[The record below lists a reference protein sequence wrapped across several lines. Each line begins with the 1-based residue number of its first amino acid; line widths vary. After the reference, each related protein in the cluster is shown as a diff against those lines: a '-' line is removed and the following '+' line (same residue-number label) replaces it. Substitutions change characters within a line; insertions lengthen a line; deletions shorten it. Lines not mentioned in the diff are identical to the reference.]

1 MNNKIVFSSSKGYH
15 LPNLNKESP
24 TESIIQNK
32 KIVTFGFDFFNWG
45 NDIDIKPIEEIEQD
59 SNHTDHDEDDEDD
72 NTGNNEDDNTGNNQ
86 DEDENGEDGD
96 EVGED
101 GDDEGDG
108 KDDNEDGDLEDS
120 KDEISDTKRKKI
132 KNSNKLNNK
141 KVNKNIKSGKKV
153 KLSKDERKEARK
165 LKKQFKKDK
174 KNRKAIEKLMISNG
188 NNSNFYIPNDINEKI
203 LNLKQIYKE
212 ILKILENKNNNSN
225 NSNIV
230 TIEDISLNKEDLY
243 NFLEDEWLNDN
254 NIAFI
259 YELLLK
265 YQIKPI
271 LNKKYKFP
279 NKELV
284 ENTILLLMPTFTF
297 LLMHSTDPN
306 LLKGVLP
313 PIEKS
318 KFIFLPVNDN
328 EDLGVGEGGSHWSL
342 LLISLV
348 DNTAIIYDSMLLA
361 NETETLKLIK
371 NLEVYLGVKL
381 KVINDDQTPQ
391 QINGND
397 CGLLVII
404 NSIILLNR
412 ILNVP
417 NDTYLN
423 LNLHNLLVN
432 AVDGRLFIMN
442 LVKIIVSKDN
452 KSKLLTLHL

>member
-1 MNNKIVFSSSKGYH
+1 MNNKIIFSSNKGYH

-24 TESIIQNK
+24 SESIIQNK

-45 NDIDIKPIEEIEQD
+45 NDINIKPIEEIEED
-59 SNHTDHDEDDEDD
+59 SNRADQDEQNEDDSTANNKNEDDDGGDGERTNDEGNDEDDSEDD
-72 NTGNNEDDNTGNNQ
+72 SELD
-86 DEDENGEDGD
+86 
-96 EVGED
+96 
-101 GDDEGDG
+101 
-108 KDDNEDGDLEDS
+108 DS
-120 KDEISDTKRKKI
+120 KDETKDIKRKSN

-141 KVNKNIKSGKKV
+141 KVNKNIKNGKKV

-188 NNSNFYIPNDINEKI
+188 NNNNFYIPNDINEKI

-212 ILKILENKNNNSN
+212 ILKIIENKNISN
-225 NSNIV
+225 NNNIA

-265 YQIKPI
+265 YQINPI

-284 ENTILLLMPTFTF
+284 ENTIHLLMPTFTF

-361 NETETLKLIK
+361 NETETLRLIK

-442 LVKIIVSKDN
+442 LVKLIVSKDN
-452 KSKLLTLHL
+452 NSKLLSLHL